1 MSESAPTRS
10 LARDSAAMSEEL
22 EAVQALYA
30 NYEDKAVMLSAS
42 SIAVLFYA
50 LEAIKPL
57 YRWKNGATDEITS
70 GDADEIQRIVD
81 LAFFEVM
88 GELEPV
94 AREIGE
100 IAIYTSATLPSK
112 WLPCTGLAISRT
124 TYAALFAVIGTTF
137 GGGDGSTTFNIPT
150 LSNRF
155 PKMYSPSNPTGE
167 NAIGGTGGLN
177 TVTLDI
183 SEIPAHTHAQ
193 RVQPNSGAS
202 TNRIQAQTASGATQ
216 DSALP
221 TGSAGGGGSHEN
233 RPPFLS
239 LEFMIYT
246 GVT

>member
-1 MSESAPTRS
+1 
-10 LARDSAAMSEEL
+10 MSEEL
-22 EAVQALYA
+22 EAIQALYA

-70 GDADEIQRIVD
+70 SDADEIQRIVD

-88 GELEPV
+88 GEFEPV

-100 IAIYTSATLPSK
+100 IAIYTSATLPPG

-137 GGGDGSTTFNIPT
+137 GIGDGSTTFNIPT

-167 NAIGGTGGLN
+167 NAIGGMGGLN
-177 TVTLDI
+177 SVTLTI
-183 SEIPAHTHAQ
+183 AEIPAHAHTG
-193 RVQPNSGAS
+193 VVSPNNPVSNRALVSSGG
-202 TNRIQAQTASGATQ
+202 AQTVRAAGTS
-216 DSALP
+216 DSE
-221 TGSAGGGGSHEN
+221 GGGGSHEN

-246 GVT
+246 GVA